1 MAFTVR
7 KPVKGSGKYPVWAQ
21 GITQDMD
28 LLQREILYTLKL
40 LERGRKA
47 VVRQ

>member
-7 KPVKGSGKYPVWAQ
+7 KPAKGSGNHPVWAQ

-28 LLQREILYTLKL
+28 LLQREILYTLRL
-40 LERGRKA
+40 LEQGRRR
-47 VVRQ
+47 VRTQ